1 MCFSV
6 FLLLKNARKFT
17 KTQFPTESKL
27 CSIKKSNAKTQ
38 NNLNWKYVK
47 KCVSKK
53 LSFTPFKNARKKLK

>member
-38 NNLNWKYVK
+38 NNLN
-47 KCVSKK
+47 
-53 LSFTPFKNARKKLK
+53 